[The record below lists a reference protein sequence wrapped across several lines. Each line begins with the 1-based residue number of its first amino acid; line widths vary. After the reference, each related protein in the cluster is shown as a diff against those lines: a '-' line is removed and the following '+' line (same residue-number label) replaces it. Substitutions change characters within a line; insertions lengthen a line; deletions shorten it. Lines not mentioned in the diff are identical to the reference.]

1 MTLAEAFEVLGLP
14 EDADAKAIKRAYH
27 KLLKRFKPDRDP
39 QGFRRLRD
47 AFEVASA
54 LASPVE
60 IDEGP
65 RAATDPARHA
75 AATVDPGLVHDAID
89 RGKVPWAHALVMDHR
104 WAHAMLDDAD
114 GELRWATRRVGL
126 ATVLEHRPAFDQL
139 AAAYPDVF
147 RPDDPALSYLLAISR
162 DWQRLDAGARLP
174 REVRSFITQL
184 AASDGAPR
192 LALARG
198 LARWFWNDIATAE
211 LFLIHL
217 WNEYRDLGPFLMTE
231 VRSFDDDLEAA
242 SGRVPLPAQPPPRKL
257 VRRTGAWVQ
266 RAIATP
272 FVILTASSLPAPP
285 SLQLAAA
292 LVLAGLVWLL
302 TRNPSEEE
310 LEQQHDRLLRSC
322 LFHDVPPAE
331 VAAALPWDRA
341 QRERLE
347 SNILL
352 EACYRIGRLARLGLD
367 DPSETRP
374 RPRKRPRA

>member
-1 MTLAEAFEVLGLP
+1 
-14 EDADAKAIKRAYH
+14 
-27 KLLKRFKPDRDP
+27 
-39 QGFRRLRD
+39 
-47 AFEVASA
+47 
-54 LASPVE
+54 
-60 IDEGP
+60 
-65 RAATDPARHA
+65 
-75 AATVDPGLVHDAID
+75 
-89 RGKVPWAHALVMDHR
+89 
-104 WAHAMLDDAD
+104 
-114 GELRWATRRVGL
+114 
-126 ATVLEHRPAFDQL
+126 
-139 AAAYPDVF
+139 
-147 RPDDPALSYLLAISR
+147 
-162 DWQRLDAGARLP
+162 
-174 REVRSFITQL
+174 
-184 AASDGAPR
+184 
-192 LALARG
+192 
-198 LARWFWNDIATAE
+198 
-211 LFLIHL
+211 
-217 WNEYRDLGPFLMTE
+217 MTE